1 MPRAP
6 ATLSAA
12 GFIDHDRS
20 TMTEFTAPHHTAVA
34 QLTGPGG
41 PFEVE
46 PLTRGDH
53 TVKAYKNAEQNL
65 RDVMA
70 PGRNFGD
77 ATFVEYPGQCWTFAA
92 FFAASDALAGY
103 LQAQCHI
110 APGDRIAIAMRNR
123 PEWLIAFTAIIQCG
137 AVAVPLNSWGK
148 SAELEQGLD
157 DSQAKLVICDAPRL
171 AFIQAANSQT
181 PTLCLDEESMAACDH
196 NWSVALSSRAPVNS
210 VAIDPNDP
218 AIMLFTSGTAGRPKG
233 AIFTHA
239 HCCQSL
245 MNIEFIGAAT
255 YMTNSDAMNQQLA
268 SATPPKTLLAVPLFH
283 ISGLF
288 SQFIINLRHGRGIY
302 LMYKWDADD
311 ALKLVRESGITVL
324 MGAPTMLLDLLN
336 RDDTTAEDFGA
347 IANLSAGG
355 ADTPALLHELYRH
368 KAPAGLAGAGWGL
381 TESGGT
387 GAAFT
392 GHFMHE
398 RPGASGF
405 PSPIMEFSFRSEDGA
420 TLPQSTPG
428 EIWVRSAA
436 TISGYASGDDGL
448 TQFEDGWLQ
457 TGDIGYIDE
466 EGLLYICGRAKD
478 MVLRGGENIYPS
490 EVEAMLLKH
499 PDCLEAAVVALPDDA
514 LGEVPGAVLRL
525 SEQGLADETAFTAWC
540 KEHMAGYKIPAV
552 WRFTDQP
559 LPRNAV
565 NKLLKPAIKEQFF

>member
-1 MPRAP
+1 
-6 ATLSAA
+6 
-12 GFIDHDRS
+12 
-20 TMTEFTAPHHTAVA
+20 MTEFTAPHHTAAA
-34 QLTGPGG
+34 QLTGPGA

-46 PLTRGDH
+46 ARVRGGY
-53 TVKAYKNAEQNL
+53 TIKAYKNAEQNL
-65 RDVMA
+65 REVMA

-77 ATFVEYPGQCWTFAA
+77 AVFVEYREQSWTFTA
-92 FFAASDALAGY
+92 FFDASDALAGY
-103 LQAQCHI
+103 LQTQCHVES
-110 APGDRIAIAMRNR
+110 GDRVAIAMRNR
-123 PEWLIAFTAIIQCG
+123 PEWLIAFAAIIQCG

-148 SAELEQGLD
+148 SIELQQGLD
-157 DSQAKLVICDAPRL
+157 DSQSKLVICDAPRL
-171 AFIQAANSQT
+171 AFIRAAKSAT
-181 PTLCLDEESMAACDH
+181 PTLCLDEDSTQAPDH
-196 NWSVALSSRAPVNS
+196 SWSVALSADAITQP
-210 VAIDPNDP
+210 VAIDPDEP

-233 AIFTHA
+233 AIFTHT

-255 YMTNSDAMNQQLA
+255 YMTNTDAMNQQLS

-288 SQFIINLRHGRGIY
+288 SQFIINLRHGRGVY
-302 LMYKWDADD
+302 LMYKWDADE
-311 ALKLVRESGITVL
+311 ALRLVRESGITVI

-336 RDDTTAEDFGA
+336 RDDTKDEDFAA

-355 ADTPALLHELYRH
+355 ADTPALLHELYRR

-392 GHFMHE
+392 GYFMHE

-405 PSPIMEFSFRSEDGA
+405 PSPIMEFSFRTEDGDCA
-420 TLPQSTPG
+420 STGTPG
-428 EIWVRSAA
+428 EIWVRSAT
-436 TISGYASGDDGL
+436 TIGGYACGDGAL
-448 TQFEDGWLQ
+448 EQFEDGWLQ
-457 TGDIGYIDE
+457 TGDIGYIDD

-490 EVEAMLLKH
+490 EVEALLLEH
-499 PDCLEAAVVALPDDA
+499 PDCIEVAVVALPDET

-525 SEQGLADETAFTAWC
+525 SAAGLADENVLTSWC
-540 KEHMAGYKIPAV
+540 EARMAGYKIPAV
-552 WRFTDQP
+552 WRFTEQP

-565 NKLLKPAIKEQFF
+565 NKLLKPAIKEHFF